1 MEKTFTKGIVFAS
14 LSFFLWGVFPLYW
27 KFLIAVDS
35 LHILAFRIL
44 LSLVLVGTI
53 LLANKNTA
61 WLAVFREPKKAAVL
75 IPTALLLCCNWGLYI
90 WAVNRGHTLEA
101 SLGYYI
107 NPLVSIIL
115 GLVFFRERLRPLQ
128 WAAAAIALA
137 GVLIITLASGS
148 LPWVSLGLAL
158 TFGFYGLLK
167 KTLALSALES
177 LGAETLASAPI
188 GVFLLVFSFGRT
200 SFGGTDTFH
209 FSGGQGLV
217 YLAGLPTQT
226 WALLAL
232 CGLVT
237 ALPLYCF
244 AHGTK
249 LLPLSTLGFAQ
260 FINPTLQFAL
270 GLFVFKEAFPA
281 HHFVAFIFI
290 WTAVVFYIV
299 SLRLAAKAQ

>member
-1 MEKTFTKGIVFAS
+1 MNKTLGKGIIFAS
-14 LSFFLWGVFPLYW
+14 LSFFMWGVFPLYW

-61 WLAVFREPKKAAVL
+61 WLAVFKEPKKAAVL
-75 IPTALLLCCNWGLYI
+75 IPTALLICCNWGLYI

-107 NPLVSIIL
+107 NPLVSIVL

-128 WAAAAIALA
+128 WVAAAIALA
-137 GVLIITLASGS
+137 GVLIVTVASGS
-148 LPWVSLGLAL
+148 LPWVALGLAL

-167 KTLALSALES
+167 KKLALSALES

-188 GVFLLVFSFGRT
+188 GIALLLFTFA
-200 SFGGTDTFH
+200 GTDTFN
-209 FSGGQGLV
+209 FSGWQGLG
-217 YLAGLPTQT
+217 YLARLSPKIL
-226 WALLAL
+226 APLAL
-232 CGLVT
+232 TGLVT
-237 ALPLYCF
+237 VLPLYCF
-244 AHGTK
+244 AHGAK
-249 LLPLSTLGFAQ
+249 MLPLSTLGFTQ

-270 GLFVFKEAFPA
+270 GLFVFKENFPIYN
-281 HHFVAFIFI
+281 FVAFIFI

-299 SLRLAAKAQ
+299 SLVKKP